1 LCSSSSKPRSSIPTG
16 RLRGRG
22 LRAAAEVTTTL
33 PRAEYLENLTTGVV
47 LLGAGLEVRYA
58 NPAAE
63 QLLGV
68 SRLQLAG
75 RVLTDVVPGLDV
87 LVPLLERVRDTGQ
100 GFSRREVL
108 VAAPPAGEPGLAL
121 DCALTT
127 SESTTGTRELLLEM
141 ADASRRLRIDREK
154 ALLAQ
159 LEASRSMVRQL
170 AHELRNPLGGIRGA
184 AQLLSRQLE
193 TPAQTDY
200 TSLIIREADRLV
212 ALTSALLGPVRAP
225 QKTLSNIHE
234 YLEHVHQLVVAEAAS
249 EIHVERDYDPSLPPI
264 LLDGDLVIQ
273 AMLNLARNALA
284 ALEGRGRIIFRTRV
298 LTNETI
304 GHRRCRLGACVEI
317 EDDGPGVPEELRE
330 TLFYPLVTGR
340 PGGSG
345 LGLAVAQE
353 LVSRHDGL
361 IEYSSRPGR
370 TVFRML
376 FPITEENS

>member
-1 LCSSSSKPRSSIPTG
+1 VD
-16 RLRGRG
+16 
-22 LRAAAEVTTTL
+22 AEIATTL
-33 PRAEYLENLTTGVV
+33 PRGEYLENLTTGVV
-47 LLGAGLEVRYA
+47 VLGAGLEVRYA

-68 SRLQLAG
+68 SRQQLAG
-75 RVLTDVVPGLDV
+75 RMLPDVVPGLGV
-87 LVPLLERVRDTGQ
+87 LRPLLERVRDTGQ

-108 VAAPPAGEPGLAL
+108 VAAPPDGEPGLAL
-121 DCALTT
+121 DCALAT
-127 SESTTGTRELLLEM
+127 SEGAGDQRELLLEM

-184 AQLLSRQLE
+184 AQLLERQLE
-193 TPAQTDY
+193 SPAQKDY
-200 TSLIIREADRLV
+200 TTLIIREADRLV
-212 ALTSALLGPVRAP
+212 DLTAALLGPARPPAR
-225 QKTLSNIHE
+225 TLLNIHE
-234 YLEHVHQLVVAEAAS
+234 LLEHVRQLIVAEGGAG
-249 EIHVERDYDPSLPPI
+249 IVMERDYDPSLPATM
-264 LLDGDLVIQ
+264 LDRDLIIQ
-273 AMLNLARNALA
+273 AMLNLARNALS
-284 ALEGRGRIIFRTRV
+284 ALNGRGRIVFRTRAI
-298 LTNETI
+298 TNDTI
-304 GHRRCRLGACVEI
+304 GHRRCRLVACVEI

-340 PGGSG
+340 AGGSG

-376 FPITEENS
+376 FPITEEAG

>member
-1 LCSSSSKPRSSIPTG
+1 
-16 RLRGRG
+16 
-22 LRAAAEVTTTL
+22 
-33 PRAEYLENLTTGVV
+33 V

-75 RVLTDVVPGLDV
+75 RVLTEVVPGLDV
-87 LVPLLERVRDTGQ
+87 LRPLLERVRDTGQ

-108 VAAPPAGEPGLAL
+108 VAESPGGEPGLAL
-121 DCALTT
+121 DCALSS
-127 SESTTGTRELLLEM
+127 SESVTGSRELLLEM

-184 AQLLSRQLE
+184 AQLLARQLE
-193 TPAQTDY
+193 SPAQTDY

-212 ALTSALLGPVRAP
+212 ALTTSLLGPVRAP
-225 QKTLSNIHE
+225 EKTLSNIHE
-234 YLEHVHQLVVAEAAS
+234 QLEHVHQLIVAEAGA
-249 EIHVERDYDPSLPPI
+249 EIHVERDYDPSLPAI

-273 AMLNLARNALA
+273 AMLNLARNAVA
-284 ALEGRGRIIFRTRV
+284 ALEGRGRIVFRTRAV
-298 LTNETI
+298 TNETI

-317 EDDGPGVPEELRE
+317 EDNGPGVPEELRE

-353 LVSRHDGL
+353 LVSRHEGL

-376 FPITEENS
+376 FPITEENA

>member
-1 LCSSSSKPRSSIPTG
+1 MAEIASTVPRG
-16 RLRGRG
+16 
-22 LRAAAEVTTTL
+22 
-33 PRAEYLENLTTGVV
+33 EYLENITTGVIV
-47 LLGAGLEVRYA
+47 LGAGLEVRYV

-68 SRLQLAG
+68 SRQQLAG
-75 RVLTDVVPGLDV
+75 RALTEVVPGLR
-87 LVPLLERVRDTGQ
+87 LLRPLLEKVRDTGQ
-100 GFSRREVL
+100 GLSNREVL
-108 VAAPPAGEPGLAL
+108 VADRLDGEPGLAL

-127 SESTTGTRELLLEM
+127 TESAAGNRELLLEL
-141 ADASRRLRIDREK
+141 ADASHRLRIDREK
-154 ALLAQ
+154 QLLAQ

-184 AQLLSRQLE
+184 AQLLERQLDS
-193 TPAQTDY
+193 PAQQDY

-212 ALTSALLGPVRAP
+212 GLTTALLGPSRALR
-225 QKTLSNIHE
+225 TSLLNIHE
-234 YLEHVHQLVVAEAAS
+234 QLEHVRQLIVAEGGPD
-249 EIHVERDYDPSLPPI
+249 IQVERDYDPSLPAT
-264 LLDGDLVIQ
+264 LLDRDLVVQ

-284 ALEGRGRIIFRTRV
+284 ALEGRGRIVLRTRV
-298 LTNETI
+298 VSNATI
-304 GHRRCRLGACVEI
+304 GHRRYRLAACVEI

-361 IEYSSRPGR
+361 IEYTSRPGR

-376 FPITEENS
+376 FPIREDDA

>member
-1 LCSSSSKPRSSIPTG
+1 MSSRPPSRTPPATVRVP
-16 RLRGRG
+16 
-22 LRAAAEVTTTL
+22 RAAAESTVTHA
-33 PRAEYLENLTTGVV
+33 RGEYLENLATGVI

-68 SRLQLAG
+68 SRQQLAG
-75 RVLTDVVPGLDV
+75 RALLELVPGLEV
-87 LVPLLERVRDTGQ
+87 LRPLLERVRDTGQ
-100 GFSRREVL
+100 DFSRREVL
-108 VAAPPAGEPGLAL
+108 VAASPGGELGLAL
-121 DCALTT
+121 DCAL
-127 SESTTGTRELLLEM
+127 SAFEDTTGAPGLLLEM
-141 ADASRRLRIDREK
+141 SDASRRLRMDREK

-184 AQLLSRQLE
+184 AQLLERQLE
-193 TPAQTDY
+193 SPAQKDY
-200 TSLIIREADRLV
+200 TTLIIREADRLV
-212 ALTSALLGPVRAP
+212 GLAAALLGPARAP
-225 QKTLSNIHE
+225 VMKLLNIHE
-234 YLEHVHQLVVAEAAS
+234 LLEHVRQLVLAEGGAD
-249 EIHVERDYDPSLPPI
+249 IMVERDYDPSLPATQ
-264 LLDGDLVIQ
+264 LDRDLVIQ
-273 AMLNLARNALA
+273 AMLNLARNALG
-284 ALEGRGRIIFRTRV
+284 ALDGQGRIIFRTRV
-298 LTNETI
+298 VTNESI
-304 GHRRCRLGACVEI
+304 GDRRCRLLACVEI
-317 EDDGPGVPEELRE
+317 EDNGPGVPEELRE

-376 FPITEENS
+376 FPITEEVP

>member
-1 LCSSSSKPRSSIPTG
+1 V
-16 RLRGRG
+16 
-22 LRAAAEVTTTL
+22 AAENTATL
-33 PRAEYLENLTTGVV
+33 PRGEYLEDLTTGVIV
-47 LLGAGLEVRYA
+47 LNAGLEVRYA

-68 SRLQLAG
+68 SRQQLAG
-75 RVLTDVVPGLDV
+75 RVLLDVVPGLRE
-87 LVPLLERVRDTGQ
+87 LQPLLERVKDTGRD
-100 GFSRREVL
+100 FSRREVL
-108 VAAPPAGEPGLAL
+108 VAAHPEGDAGLAL
-121 DCALTT
+121 DCSLSIA
-127 SESTTGTRELLLEM
+127 EVAAGGRELLLEM
-141 ADASRRLRIDREK
+141 ADARRRLRIDREK

-184 AQLLSRQLE
+184 AQLLERQLE
-193 TPAQTDY
+193 SPAQKDY

-212 ALTSALLGPVRAP
+212 GLTASLLGPARPPAMA
-225 QKTLSNIHE
+225 LLNIHE
-234 YLEHVHQLVVAEAAS
+234 LLEHVRQLVVAEGGPG
-249 EIHVERDYDPSLPPI
+249 IQVERDYDPSLPATQ
-264 LLDGDLVIQ
+264 LDRDLVIQ
-273 AMLNLARNALA
+273 AMLNLARNALNA
-284 ALEGRGRIIFRTRV
+284 IEGQGRIILRTRV
-298 LTNETI
+298 VTNELV
-304 GHRRCRLGACVEI
+304 GHRRCRLVACIEI

-376 FPITEENS
+376 FPITEDSP

>member
-1 LCSSSSKPRSSIPTG
+1 MSSRPRP
-16 RLRGRG
+16 RVRPRPVRFP
-22 LRAAAEVTTTL
+22 RAAAAAESTAT
-33 PRAEYLENLTTGVV
+33 RARGETLENLTTGVI

-68 SRLQLAG
+68 SRQQLAG
-75 RVLTDVVPGLDV
+75 RALLELVPGLEV
-87 LVPLLERVRDTGQ
+87 LRPLLERVRDTGQ
-100 GFSRREVL
+100 DFSRREVL
-108 VAAPPAGEPGLAL
+108 VAASPGGELGLAL
-121 DCALTT
+121 DCAL
-127 SESTTGTRELLLEM
+127 SAFEDTTGAPELLLEM
-141 ADASRRLRIDREK
+141 SDASRRLRMDREK

-184 AQLLSRQLE
+184 AQLLERQLE
-193 TPAQTDY
+193 SPAQKDY
-200 TSLIIREADRLV
+200 TTLIIREADRLV
-212 ALTSALLGPVRAP
+212 GLTAALLGPARAP
-225 QKTLSNIHE
+225 VMNMLNVHE
-234 YLEHVHQLVVAEAAS
+234 LLEHVRQLVLAEGGAD
-249 EIHVERDYDPSLPPI
+249 ITVERDYDPSLPATQ
-264 LLDGDLVIQ
+264 LDRDLVIQ
-273 AMLNLARNALA
+273 AMLNLARNALG
-284 ALEGRGRIIFRTRV
+284 ALDGQGRIIFRTRV
-298 LTNETI
+298 VTNESI
-304 GHRRCRLGACVEI
+304 GERRCRLLACVEI
-317 EDDGPGVPEELRE
+317 EDNGPGVPEELRE

-376 FPITEENS
+376 FPITEEVL

>member
-1 LCSSSSKPRSSIPTG
+1 MSSKPRSSIRTG
-16 RLRGRG
+16 PDRV
-22 LRAAAEVTTTL
+22 AAEITATL
-33 PRAEYLENLTTGVV
+33 PRGEYLEDLTTGVIV
-47 LLGAGLEVRYA
+47 LNAGLEVRYA

-68 SRLQLAG
+68 SRQQLAG
-75 RVLTDVVPGLDV
+75 RVLLEVVPGLRE
-87 LVPLLERVRDTGQ
+87 LRPLLERVRDTGRD
-100 GFSRREVL
+100 FSRREVL
-108 VAAPPAGEPGLAL
+108 VAAPPEGEPGIAL
-121 DCALTT
+121 DCSLSV
-127 SESTTGTRELLLEM
+127 SEVAAGGRDLLLEM
-141 ADASRRLRIDREK
+141 ADARRRLRIDREK

-184 AQLLSRQLE
+184 AQLLERQLE
-193 TPAQTDY
+193 SPAQKDY

-212 ALTSALLGPVRAP
+212 DLTASLLGPARPPAMA
-225 QKTLSNIHE
+225 LLNIHE
-234 YLEHVHQLVVAEAAS
+234 LLEHVRQLVVAEGGPGTQ
-249 EIHVERDYDPSLPPI
+249 VERDYDPSLPATQ
-264 LLDGDLVIQ
+264 LDRDLVIQ
-273 AMLNLARNALA
+273 AMLNLARNALNA
-284 ALEGRGRIIFRTRV
+284 IEGQGRIILRTRV
-298 LTNETI
+298 VTNELV
-304 GHRRCRLGACVEI
+304 GHRRCRLVACIEI

-376 FPITEENS
+376 FPITEESP

>member
-1 LCSSSSKPRSSIPTG
+1 MLD
-16 RLRGRG
+16 
-22 LRAAAEVTTTL
+22 
-33 PRAEYLENLTTGVV
+33 
-47 LLGAGLEVRYA
+47 AGFAVRYA

-63 QLLGV
+63 QLLGI
-68 SRLQLAG
+68 SRQQLAG
-75 RVLTDVVPGLDV
+75 RVLPDFVPGLGV
-87 LVPLLERVRDTGQ
+87 LRPLLERVRDTGQ
-100 GFSRREVL
+100 GLSRCEVL
-108 VAAPPAGEPGLAL
+108 VATPEGEGGLAL
-121 DCALTT
+121 DCALA
-127 SESTTGTRELLLEM
+127 SADLPGGDRELLLEM

-184 AQLLSRQLE
+184 AQLLERQLE
-193 TPAQTDY
+193 SSAQKDY
-200 TSLIIREADRLV
+200 TGLIIREADRLV
-212 ALTSALLGPVRAP
+212 GLTTALLGPARPLRLALMNV
-225 QKTLSNIHE
+225 HE
-234 YLEHVHQLVVAEAAS
+234 LLEHVRQLIAAEGGPELA
-249 EIHVERDYDPSLPPI
+249 VERDYDPSVPPT
-264 LLDGDLVIQ
+264 LLDRDLVIQ
-273 AMLNLARNALA
+273 AMLNLARNALN
-284 ALEGRGRIIFRTRV
+284 ALEGRGRIVFRTRI
-298 LTNETI
+298 LTNDTI
-304 GHRRCRLGACVEI
+304 GHRRCRLVACIEI

-376 FPITEENS
+376 FPITEDTG

>member
-1 LCSSSSKPRSSIPTG
+1 
-16 RLRGRG
+16 
-22 LRAAAEVTTTL
+22 
-33 PRAEYLENLTTGVV
+33 V

-75 RVLTDVVPGLDV
+75 RVLTEVVPGLDV
-87 LVPLLERVRDTGQ
+87 LRPLLERVRDTGQ

-108 VAAPPAGEPGLAL
+108 VAESPGGEPGLAL
-121 DCALTT
+121 DCALST
-127 SESTTGTRELLLEM
+127 SESLTGSRELLLEM

-184 AQLLSRQLE
+184 AQLLARQLE
-193 TPAQTDY
+193 SPAQTDY

-212 ALTSALLGPVRAP
+212 ALTTSLLGPVRAP
-225 QKTLSNIHE
+225 EKTLSNIHE
-234 YLEHVHQLVVAEAAS
+234 QLEHVHQLIVAEAGA
-249 EIHVERDYDPSLPPI
+249 EIYVERDYDPSLPAI

-284 ALEGRGRIIFRTRV
+284 ALEGRGRIIFRTRAV
-298 LTNETI
+298 TNETI

-317 EDDGPGVPEELRE
+317 EDNGPGVPEELRE

-353 LVSRHDGL
+353 LVSRHEGL

-376 FPITEENS
+376 FPITEESA

>member
-1 LCSSSSKPRSSIPTG
+1 MSSRPRSVPRLG
-16 RLRGRG
+16 RARKGP
-22 LRAAAEVTTTL
+22 AEVAATL
-33 PRAEYLENLTTGVV
+33 PRGEFLENLTTGVIV
-47 LLGAGLEVRYA
+47 LGAGLEVRYA

-68 SRLQLAG
+68 SRHQLAG
-75 RVLTDVVPGLDV
+75 RALLDVVPGLGV
-87 LVPLLERVRDTGQ
+87 LRTLLERVRDSGQ

-108 VAAPPAGEPGLAL
+108 VAPSPDRETGLAL
-121 DCALTT
+121 DCALSG
-127 SESTTGTRELLLEM
+127 SEGTGGDRTILLEM

-184 AQLLSRQLE
+184 AQLLERQLDL
-193 TPAQTDY
+193 PAQKDY
-200 TSLIIREADRLV
+200 TTLIIREADRLV
-212 ALTSALLGPVRAP
+212 GLTAALLGPARAP
-225 QKTLSNIHE
+225 ATALLNVHE
-234 YLEHVHQLVVAEAAS
+234 LLEHVRQLIIAEGGPH
-249 EIHVERDYDPSLPPI
+249 IQVERDYDPSLPAT
-264 LLDGDLVIQ
+264 LLDRDLVIQ
-273 AMLNLARNALA
+273 AMLNLARNALN
-284 ALEGRGRIIFRTRV
+284 ALDGRGRIVFRTRV
-298 LTNETI
+298 VTNDTA
-304 GHRRCRLGACVEI
+304 GHRRCRLLACVEI

-361 IEYSSRPGR
+361 VEYSSRPGR

-376 FPITEENS
+376 FPITEDAR

>member
-1 LCSSSSKPRSSIPTG
+1 MAADVKAS
-16 RLRGRG
+16 LRRG
-22 LRAAAEVTTTL
+22 
-33 PRAEYLENLTTGVV
+33 EYLDNLTTGVIV
-47 LLGAGLEVRYA
+47 LGVGLEVRYA

-63 QLLGV
+63 QLLGA
-68 SRLQLAG
+68 SRQQLAG
-75 RVLTDVVPGLDV
+75 RVLLDVVPGLAV
-87 LVPLLERVRDTGQ
+87 LRPLLEKVRATGQ
-100 GFSRREVL
+100 DFSRREVL
-108 VAAPPAGEPGLAL
+108 IAERPDGEPGLAL
-121 DCALTT
+121 DCAVTIA
-127 SESTTGTRELLLEM
+127 ENTTGTHELLLEI

-184 AQLLSRQLE
+184 AQLLERQLE
-193 TPAQTDY
+193 SPAQQDY
-200 TSLIIREADRLV
+200 TSLIIRETDRLV
-212 ALTSALLGPVRAP
+212 GLTAALIGPARAP
-225 QKTLSNIHE
+225 QKSLANIHE
-234 YLEHVHQLVVAEAAS
+234 QLEHVRKLIVAEGGPD
-249 EIHVERDYDPSLPPI
+249 IHVERDYDPSVPSIP
-264 LLDGDLVIQ
+264 LDRDLVIQ
-273 AMLNLARNALA
+273 AMLNIARNALNV
-284 ALEGRGRIIFRTRV
+284 LDGRGRIVLRTRV
-298 LTNETI
+298 VSNETI
-304 GHRRCRLGACVEI
+304 GHRRYRLGACVEI

-376 FPITEENS
+376 FPITEDTA